1 MATIGTLGGI
11 AFSVSTNQVKTFS
24 DLKRNGSARYASH
37 NRHLKDT
44 LLEFTGNDND
54 KITFTMSLSV
64 FLGVDPQ
71 TEISNLRAAQR
82 AGRIMHLVIG
92 RQSYGNW
99 VITSLSTDFDNI
111 DNKGNVLIAK
121 VSVSLTAY
129 AGR

>member
-1 MATIGTLGGI
+1 MAIIGTLGGI
-11 AFSVSTNQVKTFS
+11 AFSVSTNQVKTFN
-24 DLKRNGSARYASH
+24 DLKRSGSARYASH
-37 NRHLKDT
+37 SRHLKDT

-71 TEISNLRAAQR
+71 TEISNLQAAQR

-99 VITSLSTDFDNI
+99 VITSLSLDYDRI

-121 VSVSLTAY
+121 VSVSLTSY
-129 AGR
+129 ARR